1 MGDIY
6 RSFYTNSEPIVSYM
20 VKQLNLSNEQH
31 ILEPCAGEGV
41 FVDAI
46 LAKQP
51 NISIECYDI
60 NPEACRILREK
71 YHSKENIKIIES
83 DPLLDCNLDMI
94 SSMGKGFDRIIA
106 NPPYGAWQDYSR
118 RSLLKKR
125 YKNLY
130 VKESYTLFLYRAIQV
145 LRERGRLVFIIPDTF
160 LNLHMHKELRKF
172 LLLNTKLIE
181 IILFPSKFF
190 PGINFGYANLCI
202 ITAEKSTIRNENN
215 KNKLKI
221 VTGFQTPREL
231 SLGNNENSHFFTQSD
246 IYNSLDHALFISKE
260 PKIVQMLNQAKL
272 RIGDVADCVTGIYTG
287 NDKKYLRVVSQH
299 IRNGSKYLE
308 VPSSAIYLPN
318 NSEAIIKGIEGEQNF
333 VPIVKGGNTKFL
345 KHDQWFIDW
354 SNKAVKHYQSNSKA
368 RFQNSQYYFQTGIAV
383 PMVSSKR
390 ITASLMKNRVFDQ
403 SIVGVF
409 PKDNELI
416 YYLLA
421 FFNTLTCN
429 QLIRTINPSAN
440 NSSNYLK
447 KIPYIEPPTKQ
458 LRNHINQI
466 IQKIIADIEEND
478 SYEHSDESALDQ
490 IFAEIYG
497 F

>member
-1 MGDIY
+1 MEDIY
-6 RSFYTNSEPIVSYM
+6 RSFYTNSKSIVSYM
-20 VKQLNLSNEQH
+20 VKQLGLSHKQH

-41 FVDAI
+41 FIDAV

-51 NISIECYDI
+51 DVSIECYDI
-60 NPEACRILREK
+60 NPEACKILRGK
-71 YHSKENIKIIES
+71 YQGKENIKIIES
-83 DPLLDCNLDMI
+83 DPLFDCNLDLVAN
-94 SSMGKGFDRIIA
+94 MGQGFDRIIA

-118 RSLLKKR
+118 RSLLKQR

-130 VKESYTLFLYRAIQV
+130 VKESYTLFLYRAIQ
-145 LRERGRLVFIIPDTF
+145 LLKESGRLVFIIPDTF

-172 LLLNTKLIE
+172 LLVNTKIIE
-181 IILFPSKFF
+181 IALFPSKFF
-190 PGINFGYANLCI
+190 PGVNFGYANLCI
-202 ITAEKSTIRNENN
+202 ITAEKSAIRNGNN
-215 KNKLKI
+215 KNQFKI
-221 VTGFQTPREL
+221 LTGFQRPREL
-231 SLGNNENSHFFTQSD
+231 SLGNNGHSQTFVQSD

-260 PKIVQMLNQAKL
+260 PKIMQMLNQAQL

-287 NDKKYLRVVSQH
+287 NDKKYLRVLSQD
-299 IRNGSKYLE
+299 IRNSKKYLE
-308 VPSSAIYLPN
+308 VPPSAIYLPN
-318 NSEAIIKGIEGEQNF
+318 NSETIIEGIEGEQNF

-345 KHDQWFIDW
+345 KQDHWFIDW
-354 SNKAVKHYQSNSKA
+354 SKKAVSHYQSNSKA

-409 PKDNELI
+409 PKDEELI

-440 NSSNYLK
+440 NSANYLK
-447 KIPYIEPPTKQ
+447 KVPYIGPPTKQ
-458 LRNHINQI
+458 ILRNINQV
-466 IQKIIADIEEND
+466 IQKIITDIEEND
-478 SYEHSDESALDQ
+478 SYEQSDESKLDR